1 MDENDINKYDDETK
15 AQAGKS
21 SSLLFIA
28 VWVFVWFFEHSLPL
42 ITIWTP
48 VFFLSGIII
57 ASFIFAPIRYVCA
70 VRVARTMITQNKYGE
85 IYLRTGGMVI
95 SFVIRIS
102 FTITEIAIVYF
113 SLNYLIQVLALQ

>member
-1 MDENDINKYDDETK
+1 MDENDINKYDDGTK

-57 ASFIFAPIRYVCA
+57 ASFILAPIRYVCA
-70 VRVARTMITQNKYGE
+70 DRVARAMIKQNKDGE

-95 SFVIRIS
+95 SFVFRIS
-102 FTITEIAIVYF
+102 FTITEIVIFYF